1 MAKKTTPETSSN
13 NRNNNTNN
21 NTNNVNVNVNVE
33 HPRSNPEKKKED
45 PNWYTRTILGGII
58 ALILS
63 IGGYYIKKHLDDKG
77 KRSTD
82 IEYNTTPVEGVKQN

>member
-21 NTNNVNVNVNVE
+21 VNVNVNVE
-33 HPRSNPEKKKED
+33 HPRPNSEKKKED

-58 ALILS
+58 ALILG
-63 IGGYYIKKHLDDKG
+63 IGGYYIKKNLDDKSKG
-77 KRSTD
+77 STSL
-82 IEYNTTPVEGVKQN
+82 EYNTTPIEGVKQN